1 MKKMFFALG
10 LIFLIMSIPKVAI
23 LQNNAIQK
31 STARGAVYLAERGH
45 ITRSRNFYD
54 SNPHWENIKLDSI
67 VIPFGRGGLI
77 EFILDPFDPINR
89 AWICLGDPDIYSKG
103 AVWRTDNL
111 DDPKP
116 SWTLILKEADI
127 LKGTGFTHAWV
138 KRIKASKLQRGLI
151 FIVITGDHGLSFV
164 GRSDDYGANWTWS
177 NKLFSL
183 GDRSVGFELSSHDVN
198 RLWVGISDPSRIF
211 VSNDRGN
218 TFSELVTLNLELWN
232 PSDIYVP
239 AENNPDD
246 KIIFTVANE

>member
-1 MKKMFFALG
+1 MFFALG

-54 SNPHWENIKLDSI
+54 SNPHWENIKLDNI
-67 VIPFGRGGLI
+67 VIPFDRGGLI

-177 NKLFSL
+177 NRLSSL
-183 GDRSVGFELSSHDVN
+183 GGRSVGFELSSRDVN
-198 RLWVGISDPSRIF
+198 RLWVGIAVPSRIF